1 MLFGVLFVQDP
12 RFGRI
17 SELPSEDPYH
27 SGTYAAHMVSGMQ
40 ERDAQGRPKI
50 LAYLKHYTA

>member
-1 MLFGVLFVQDP
+1 MYFVIQDP

-27 SGTYAAHMVSGMQ
+27 AGTYAAHMVSGMQ